1 MAEQQILNHDAFN
14 SWEYLPEE
22 LLLKIFQYVDCK
34 HLLRLGQTCRCW
46 KLVAD
51 QELLWKR
58 RFATDFKLDDH
69 VSLYSGAISWKEEY
83 ERLIDRVPSAELE
96 KIEEHTDEVL
106 HVAFANNGM
115 MFSTCSKD
123 AYIKVYNADWPFETV
138 FSEYLGVKN
147 LLFQWKYTQLSQF
160 SPCDTQLLVSGRCT
174 GSEQGGEIVVYN
186 IFAGSFTIQSRV
198 RILPYDVM
206 GTWLNDSHIL
216 SAKAHV
222 LSYTRQCLCEV
233 VLNKSS
239 QEVENLHKA
248 TMSRAFLF
256 KCNNYATV
264 SYIRVAD
271 LTSCIRKIMRS
282 DPDVDLSQHLHAM
295 HFQHLKNINERKIYG
310 QCNGCKQTLKR
321 CIHNENEQA
330 KLPRTT
336 WNKEPTCFSFCS
348 KPVKYVDGEIGV
360 VLKSCGIQSTDT
372 ESLPEKNNEFCPES
386 SDTCYFQNQSLC
398 PLCGQ
403 ERSYM
408 SGTDGSSAS
417 TTSAEEDH
425 VRILLP
431 KVCKVLIGFTGD
443 YVSIPHQIGIKYLKE
458 EECGHVDE
466 RDLKS
471 LIAAQDYNRSDLQP
485 DNWDHIIEVKGHCV
499 GMTLSSCNRYLY
511 VNVREWLTEDDISP
525 FNPPPIANDI
535 KMFVY
540 DLITMTKISVLSGH
554 NAKSDVFFLHLS
566 SNDLYVASGS
576 EDNCGYIWDRHYG
589 VCVSQ
594 LVHDDVVNCVAVN
607 PCDPSMA
614 VSASDDKTIKI
625 WRSKS
630 FRRLLSG
637 VRAKARTKL

>member
-1 MAEQQILNHDAFN
+1 L
-14 SWEYLPEE
+14 LPEE

-34 HLLRLGQTCRCW
+34 HLLRKGQTCRRW

-58 RFATDFKLDDH
+58 RFATDFKLHGH
-69 VSLYSGAISWKEEY
+69 VSLNSGAISWKEEY

-147 LLFQWKYTQLSQF
+147 SLFQWKYTQLSQF

-216 SAKAHV
+216 SARAHV

-256 KCNNYATV
+256 KCNNWATV

-282 DPDVDLSQHLHAM
+282 EPD
-295 HFQHLKNINERKIYG
+295 IKIIRS
-310 QCNGCKQTLKR
+310 N
-321 CIHNENEQA
+321 
-330 KLPRTT
+330 
-336 WNKEPTCFSFCS
+336 FCS

-372 ESLPEKNNEFCPES
+372 ESLPERNNEIYP
-386 SDTCYFQNQSLC
+386 
-398 PLCGQ
+398 
-403 ERSYM
+403 ERSYL
-408 SGTDGSSAS
+408 SGTEESTLCSLYLCIFFLISSAS

-425 VRILLP
+425 VRIFLP

-443 YVSIPHQIGIKYLKE
+443 YVSIPHQIEGIKYLKE

-471 LIAAQDYNRSDLQP
+471 DLQT
-485 DNWDHIIEVKGHCV
+485 DNWDHIIEVKGQCV

-511 VNVREWLTEDDISP
+511 VNVREWLTEDDISL

-589 VCVSQ
+589 VCVSR

-637 VRAKARTKL
+637 VRAKARTKV